1 MAYDPEE
8 LHRSRCATNWT
19 NPQECDCDG
28 PTFEA
33 GLRQRLSAAVEAQ
46 FVGQD
51 HHEPTYNSGRDAG
64 LRLAARIIR
73 ERP

>member
-1 MAYDPEE
+1 MTDD
-8 LHRSRCATNWT
+8 LHRWGCDASASGSLAR
-19 NPQECDCDG
+19 CDCDG

-33 GLRQRLSAAVEAQ
+33 RLRERLAAAIEAQ

-64 LRLAARIIR
+64 LRVAARIVR